1 VRIRNLLIPSPASG
15 AYLQRARQLGAI
27 RDLMIFALR
36 FGSVFFF
43 YKTMAIRYSF
53 FVLLLGILSSVMPL
67 SGRVIDI
74 GVAEREGGDTVSI
87 RVLSPDNDTQQI
99 ARRAFS
105 LHGGFRVVN
114 EGEAA
119 VTAIFTP
126 RGDAVELELRV
137 RGNSASRTLRAGS
150 LRESILVAADR
161 VVETVFRTPGF
172 FNSRIAFVG
181 KPRGHSE
188 VFISDL
194 LFQQVRALTNDRSLV
209 VSPRWS
215 PDGRRL
221 VYTSYHASGF
231 PDIFTIDL
239 VTGQRQAL
247 ATFRGTNAGASFS
260 PDGREIAMGLSGTG
274 NSELFIA
281 NSNGTQLR
289 RLTNNRSLESSPSW
303 SPDGTRLVFTS
314 DAPGRPQ
321 LHEMSSRGG
330 EMRRIPTDISGYC
343 AEPHWNPRDENL
355 IAFTAAVAGNFQI
368 ALFDRSK
375 RQSRFI
381 SNVPG
386 SAVEP
391 HWLNDGRHL
400 LFTERR
406 GNTKRL
412 MILDSI
418 SGRSSPLHS
427 PALGDASH
435 GAAHYPRP

>member
-1 VRIRNLLIPSPASG
+1 MKQENCI
-15 AYLQRARQLGAI
+15 
-27 RDLMIFALR
+27 ALCLTLALY
-36 FGSVFFF
+36 G
-43 YKTMAIRYSF
+43 KMAIRF
-53 FVLLLGILSSVMPL
+53 FVFAILFGIISGISPL
-67 SGRVIDI
+67 SARVIDI

-87 RVLSPDNDTQQI
+87 RINSSDNETLQI
-99 ARRAFS
+99 ARRAFA

-114 EGEAA
+114 EGDAA
-119 VTAIFTP
+119 VTATFTP
-126 RGDAVELELRV
+126 RGDAVELELRA
-137 RGNSASRTLRAGS
+137 RGNTATRTIRAGN
-150 LRESILVAADR
+150 LRESILLAGDR
-161 VVETVFRTPGF
+161 VVEAVFRTPGF
-172 FNSRIAFVG
+172 FNSRLAFVG

-188 VFISDL
+188 IFTSDL
-194 LFQQVRALTNDRSLV
+194 LFQQVRSVTNDRSLV

-215 PDGRRL
+215 PDGRTL

-239 VTGQRQAL
+239 VTGRRQPL

-274 NSELFIA
+274 NSEIYVV
-281 NSNGTQLR
+281 NSNGSNLR

-330 EMRRIPTDISGYC
+330 AMQRIPTDISGYC
-343 AEPHWNPRDENL
+343 AEPHWNPRDQNL
-355 IAFTAAVAGNFQI
+355 IAFTAAVAGGFQI
-368 ALFDRSK
+368 VVFDRSS
-375 RQSRFI
+375 RQSRFV

-386 SAVEP
+386 SGVEP

-406 GNTKRL
+406 GNSKRL
-412 MILDSI
+412 MILDSVT
-418 SGRSSPLHS
+418 GRSAPLHS
-427 PALGDASH
+427 SALGDASH
-435 GAAHYPRP
+435 GSAHYPTR